1 MTAVRYL
8 LDTNVVSE
16 PLRPQPAANVMRRLR
31 QYDGEIAIPSPVWHE
46 LRFGCARLPPS
57 RRRDAVERYIETVL
71 LQSFPVLDY
80 NREAADWHA
89 RERARLVAAG
99 KTPPFVDSQIAAIA
113 YVNGLTLVTLNM
125 NDFRE
130 FEDLNMESWV

>member
-16 PLRPQPAANVMRRLR
+16 PLRPRPVAGIRRRL
-31 QYDGEIAIPSPVWHE
+31 QEHDGEITIPSPVWHE
-46 LRFGCARLPPS
+46 LRFGCARLAPS
-57 RRRDAVERYIETVL
+57 RRRDAVERYIETVIL
-71 LQSFPVLDY
+71 PSFPVLDY
-80 NREAADWHA
+80 DREAADWHA

-113 YVNGLTLVTLNM
+113 CVNGLTLITSNID
-125 NDFRE
+125 DFRE
-130 FEDLNMESWV
+130 FGDLKAQSWA

>member
-16 PLRPQPAANVMRRLR
+16 PLRPRPAADVMRRL
-31 QYDGEIAIPSPVWHE
+31 QEHDGEIAIPSPVWHE
-46 LRFGCARLPPS
+46 LRFGCARLAPS
-57 RRRDAVERYIETVL
+57 RRRDAVERYIEDVVL
-71 LQSFPVLDY
+71 RSFPVLDY
-80 NREAADWHA
+80 DREAADWHA

-113 YVNGLTLVTLNM
+113 CVNGLTLITSNID
-125 NDFRE
+125 DFRE
-130 FEDLNMESWV
+130 FGDLKVQSWA

>member
-1 MTAVRYL
+1 MTPVLYL

-46 LRFGCARLPPS
+46 LRFGCDRLPPS
-57 RRRDAVERYIETVL
+57 RRRDAVKRYLETVV

-80 NREAADWHA
+80 DREAADWHA
-89 RERARLVAAG
+89 REREARRG
-99 KTPPFVDSQIAAIA
+99 GQTPPFVDSQIAAIA
-113 YVNGLTLVTLNM
+113 CVNGLTLVTSNM
-125 NDFRE
+125 DDFSEFRE
-130 FEDLNMESWV
+130 LKVQSWV

>member
-1 MTAVRYL
+1 MTTVRYL

-16 PLRPQPAANVMRRLR
+16 PLRPQPSASIMRRLR

-46 LRFGCARLPPS
+46 LRFGCERLPPS
-57 RRRDAVERYIETVL
+57 RRRDAVERYIETVV

-80 NREAADWHA
+80 DRDAADWHA

-99 KTPPFVDSQIAAIA
+99 QTPPFVDSQIAAIA
-113 YVNGLTLVTLNM
+113 CVNGLTLVTSNKG
-125 NDFRE
+125 DFRE
-130 FEDLNMESWV
+130 VTALKVQSWV

>member
-16 PLRPQPAANVMRRLR
+16 PLRPRPAAGVMRRL
-31 QYDGEIAIPSPVWHE
+31 QEHDGEITIPSPVWHE
-46 LRFGCARLPPS
+46 LRFGCARLAPS
-57 RRRDAVERYIETVL
+57 RRRDAVERYIETVIL
-71 LQSFPVLDY
+71 PSFPVLDY
-80 NREAADWHA
+80 DREAADWHA

-113 YVNGLTLVTLNM
+113 CVNGLTLITSNID
-125 NDFRE
+125 DFRE
-130 FEDLNMESWV
+130 FGDLKVQSWA